1 MGTQR
6 SNNQRIN
13 TQRISNERIST
24 GRIHTEP
31 VQAKRVGASRLQ
43 PGDHIEAWHNGKLF
57 HQGRVT
63 DVVPL
68 LDLFW
73 ILDARTGTRRLLD
86 PEALDI
92 VRVDPAPGLGA
103 GEPRNYPAEAPDGT
117 PNAEPLSA

>member
-1 MGTQR
+1 MGT
-6 SNNQRIN
+6 QRIN
-13 TQRISNERIST
+13 TQRGST
-24 GRIHTEP
+24 GRNHTEP
-31 VQAKRVGASRLQ
+31 VRAERVSTGRLQ

-63 DVVPL
+63 DVVPQ

-86 PEALDI
+86 PEALEI
-92 VRVDPAPGLGA
+92 IRMQPAPGLQA
-103 GEPRNYPAEAPDGT
+103 DAPHNYPVGAPDGT

>member
-6 SNNQRIN
+6 IK
-13 TQRISNERIST
+13 TQRIST
-24 GRIHTEP
+24 GRIHAEPVHTEP
-31 VQAKRVGASRLQ
+31 AEAERVRAERVNTGRLQ
-43 PGDHIEAWHNGKLF
+43 PGDCIEAWHNGKLF

-63 DVVPL
+63 DVVPQ

-86 PEALDI
+86 PEALEI
-92 VRVDPAPGLGA
+92 VRVEQTPGLG
-103 GEPRNYPAEAPDGT
+103 GEAPRNYPAGAPDGT

>member
-6 SNNQRIN
+6 SNNQRSNNQRVN
-13 TQRISNERIST
+13 TQRIST

-31 VQAKRVGASRLQ
+31 VRAERVGTGGLQ

-63 DVVPL
+63 DVVPQ

-92 VRVDPAPGLGA
+92 VRVDPTPGLGA
-103 GEPRNYPAEAPDGT
+103 GAPRNYPAGAPDGT